1 MKKNI
6 LKARIKR
13 NNLEKHAGNHF
24 VDESSKIINT
34 LKDEGKRVL
43 LGIQKNEDVYT
54 VLGEKYVFYSTLNG
68 NKGKFTL
75 SEFSEIL
82 HNNALKKGKVFAR
95 YNYVAINSDEKIW
108 LKNKSTMKSLWN
120 TILWLEKPSNRDYIY
135 K

>member
-1 MKKNI
+1 MKTNI

-13 NNLEKHAGNHF
+13 NNLEKHAGSNF
-24 VDESSKIINT
+24 VDESSKIIDN
-34 LKDEGKRVL
+34 LRNEGKKVL
-43 LGIQKNEDVYT
+43 LGIQKNDNLYT
-54 VLGEKYVFYSTLNG
+54 ILGEEHVFYSSLKG
-68 NKGKFTL
+68 NKGKISL

-82 HNNALKKGKVFAR
+82 HNNAMRKEKVFASYKYITIDNDR
-95 YNYVAINSDEKIW
+95 IW